1 MKWGERRIKIID
13 PQDIFFTPRILK
25 HRTISNFASLVYT
38 VVQLAGF
45 AETSPD
51 VVRRV
56 YRHVNPQTLRP
67 MAKDVANMLDITE
80 IPVKR
85 NLGEVQKTAENQGF
99 GEWRSL
105 VAHIV
110 RDDGV
115 GGSNPLSPTIF
126 SREI

>member
-1 MKWGERRIKIID
+1 MNSQK
-13 PQDIFFTPRILK
+13 
-25 HRTISNFASLVYT
+25 
-38 VVQLAGF
+38 
-45 AETSPD
+45 
-51 VVRRV
+51 
-56 YRHVNPQTLRP
+56 LRP

-80 IPVKR
+80 ISVKR

-126 SREI
+126 SRKI

>member
-1 MKWGERRIKIID
+1 
-13 PQDIFFTPRILK
+13 
-25 HRTISNFASLVYT
+25 
-38 VVQLAGF
+38 
-45 AETSPD
+45 
-51 VVRRV
+51 
-56 YRHVNPQTLRP
+56 
-67 MAKDVANMLDITE
+67 MAKDVANMLDLSE
-80 IPVKR
+80 IAVKR
-85 NLGEVQKTAENQGF
+85 NLGEVHKNGRNQWF

>member
-1 MKWGERRIKIID
+1 MFSPSTYKN
-13 PQDIFFTPRILK
+13 T
-25 HRTISNFASLVYT
+25 TISNFASLGYT
-38 VVQLAGF
+38 VVDIAEF
-45 AETSPD
+45 TETSPD
-51 VVRRV
+51 VVRKV
-56 YRHVNPQTLRP
+56 YRLVNPQTLRP
-67 MAKDVANMLDITE
+67 MAKDVANMLEITG

-85 NLGEVQKTAENQGF
+85 NLGKVQKTAENQGI

-126 SREI
+126 SR

>member
-1 MKWGERRIKIID
+1 MEKAGARAVVRWTPHIKKS
-13 PQDIFFTPRILK
+13 TA
-25 HRTISNFASLVYT
+25 ISNLAALGYT
-38 VVQLAGF
+38 VDVIVGF
-45 AETSPD
+45 TETSPD

-80 IPVKR
+80 ISVKR

-110 RDDGV
+110 RDD
-115 GGSNPLSPTIF
+115 
-126 SREI
+126 

>member
-1 MKWGERRIKIID
+1 
-13 PQDIFFTPRILK
+13 
-25 HRTISNFASLVYT
+25 
-38 VVQLAGF
+38 
-45 AETSPD
+45 
-51 VVRRV
+51 
-56 YRHVNPQTLRP
+56 

-85 NLGEVQKTAENQGF
+85 NLGEVQKTAENHGF